1 MLKFKPLAVEYADVM
16 TKWRTDPG
24 ISAHMFTEPRTISKN
39 DQIAWI
45 NARLTD
51 DSFLGFIICD
61 CDEPVGFLSY
71 AKIDKKNRHCATG
84 SYIIDRSASAKYAV
98 TLHEYIYTYAFEVLN
113 MNKVYAEV
121 LETNKK
127 VLKLQELLGM
137 QLAGVLKEHI
147 FKSNEWLDLHIY
159 EQLST
164 NWHQRRFSTRPKKE
178 LLSGFVR

>member
-24 ISAHMFTEPRTISKN
+24 ISAHMFTEPKTISKN
-39 DQIAWI
+39 DQVAWI

-61 CDEPVGFLSY
+61 CGEPVGFLSY
-71 AKIDKKNRHCATG
+71 TKIDRKNRHCSTG
-84 SYIIDRSASAKYAV
+84 SYIVDRSASAKYAV
-98 TLHEYIYTYAFEVLN
+98 TLHEYIYTYAFEVLK

-137 QLAGVLKEHI
+137 QLAGILRQHVL
-147 FKSNEWLDLHIY
+147 KSNEWLDIYIY

-164 NWHQRRFSTRPKKE
+164 KWHERRFRTRPNQE
-178 LLSGFVR
+178 LFNGFM